1 MRAPLPGGGPGETV
15 CGVRRIALTFPLAL
29 MLVGATG
36 WVPAS
41 AQTTT
46 ATPAATATATASA
59 TATPKPKPTAT
70 ATAKPTA
77 TAQPTATPGAENG
90 QVAVVPITAPP
101 PSNVTIAVQPIAAA
115 TPAPP
120 SEDEASGIWLVLIL
134 LLVAGGIAAGL
145 HLARKRHEPPGAQAP
160 PESPEE
166 LAAIS
171 ATDPGGTS
179 EH

>member
-1 MRAPLPGGGPGETV
+1 MRAPLPDGSPGATV

-29 MLVGATG
+29 MVVGALG
-36 WVPAS
+36 SVSAP

-46 ATPAATATATASA
+46 ATPAATATVGASA

-77 TAQPTATPGAENG
+77 TAQPSATPAADNG
-90 QVAVVPITAPP
+90 QVAVVPIAAPP
-101 PSNVTIAVQPIAAA
+101 QNVTIAVQPVA
-115 TPAPP
+115 APP
-120 SEDEASGIWLVLIL
+120 PEDDAAPGIWLVLIL

-145 HLARKRHEPPGAQAP
+145 HFARRRHEPADAGP
-160 PESPEE
+160 PTESPEE